1 MSNRRKQPNM
11 FGADDVLAAL
21 RASQQHLMPELERL
35 RKNPDDVLVK
45 LDWSRTVDK
54 EALFAHRHIVKEL
67 LLRNSTGIFKKIV
80 MRKGVLMW
88 DKEVGGVIAKA
99 PHRLDTTAMSLVAL
113 CQMVTAVRK
122 NVTTGA
128 RTPQWLQELASLLD
142 AEPPVGRASSHDSLE
157 LLPIDDEQAGE
168 KPHPKRKARRILRRV
183 SSAMSSCSTTTTDD
197 GAGLTVPSTVPST
210 SKPIVHQQP
219 STSKA
224 IVHQQPASNKKPARA
239 PIADAGNIVWYAA
252 SEGQAF
258 RMVEGVKEPACKSVE
273 DDKSGMMIFVWPDG
287 TNWIS
292 EKPALLHEEV
302 LLATSFQ
309 GPLLCMLVV
318 RASSVDF
325 QVW

>member
-1 MSNRRKQPNM
+1 M

-142 AEPPVGRASSHDSLE
+142 AEAPVG
-157 LLPIDDEQAGE
+157 
-168 KPHPKRKARRILRRV
+168 
-183 SSAMSSCSTTTTDD
+183 
-197 GAGLTVPSTVPST
+197 
-210 SKPIVHQQP
+210 
-219 STSKA
+219 
-224 IVHQQPASNKKPARA
+224 
-239 PIADAGNIVWYAA
+239 
-252 SEGQAF
+252 
-258 RMVEGVKEPACKSVE
+258 
-273 DDKSGMMIFVWPDG
+273 
-287 TNWIS
+287 
-292 EKPALLHEEV
+292 
-302 LLATSFQ
+302 
-309 GPLLCMLVV
+309 
-318 RASSVDF
+318 
-325 QVW
+325 